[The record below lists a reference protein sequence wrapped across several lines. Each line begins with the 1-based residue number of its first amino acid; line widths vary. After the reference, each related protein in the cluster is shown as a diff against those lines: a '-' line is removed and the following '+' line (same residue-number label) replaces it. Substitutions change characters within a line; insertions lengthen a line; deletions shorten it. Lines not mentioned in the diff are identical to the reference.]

1 MASMTGNNP
10 FRPTRPLGRD
20 ILRVALATAALLL
33 VPLVAMQ
40 FTDEVNWGA
49 LDFIVAAAL
58 LGGTGSAYVLLARR
72 LSGPRQRMMAGAVLL
87 MALLLVWAELAV
99 GIFH

>member
-20 ILRVALATAALLL
+20 MLRVALGTVAVLLM
-33 VPLVAMQ
+33 PLVAMQ

-49 LDFIVAAAL
+49 LDFIVA
-58 LGGTGSAYVLLARR
+58 VFR
-72 LSGPRQRMMAGAVLL
+72 
-87 MALLLVWAELAV
+87 
-99 GIFH
+99 